1 LASVATSLFA
11 CGRPADDP
19 AARTHEPDAARPAP
33 TTETA
38 NAAAPASAEAAAVP
52 PAATRADRTAWRAR
66 LHWPDDC
73 EGAFEATDVSG
84 GSGLE
89 IHALSDGSTLVQIR
103 CAAGAYQPSQLVM
116 RTTDARPSVASIL
129 SFTTWGSADGESLE
143 QTESEEVWGELT
155 YLPEA
160 QELTL
165 LSLSR
170 QTGDCGTWAEYR
182 LAEGNPKLE
191 ALYVRMPCPA
201 TPGEPADPVPGKPPE
216 GWKRIEVR

>member
-1 LASVATSLFA
+1 LACA
-11 CGRPADDP
+11 RPAEEP
-19 AARTHEPDAARPAP
+19 AARGRESDAARPAVAN
-33 TTETA
+33 ETA
-38 NAAAPASAEAAAVP
+38 DATAPASAEAAAAP
-52 PAATRADRTAWRAR
+52 PASPLTRADRTAWRAR

-73 EGAFEATDVSG
+73 EGAFEATDVGG

-89 IHALSDGSTLVQIR
+89 IHALADGSTLVQIR

-116 RTTDARPSVASIL
+116 RTIDARPSVASIL
-129 SFTTWGSADGESLE
+129 TFTTWESADGESLE

-165 LSLSR
+165 LTLSR

-182 LAEGNPKLE
+182 LADGNPKLE
-191 ALYVRMPCPA
+191 ALYARMPCPA
-201 TPGEPADPVPGKPPE
+201 EPGEAVNPGPGKPPK